1 MDRPSLTYITPVYN
15 TADFLHDC
23 LGSIA
28 GAGPDTECVVVDDG
42 SSDSSPAIIRE
53 FVGRDPRFRTVSQAN
68 RGLSAA
74 RNRGLAEARGRY
86 VLFVDSD
93 DFVDAEGVAGMLATA
108 LETEADIVTGNLIC
122 VDSAGELAHW
132 GRPVRLGVYGSG
144 ADFLRHMHAHAAYFP
159 MAQCYMVRRELLT
172 ELGLSFREGIMHED
186 ELWTPRLLMH
196 AGKTVASGI
205 NHYGYRTD
213 RGDSLTHTP
222 DAGFRFSS
230 LTQVISGIIECAMTF
245 PQGSEILRKC
255 VPFLR
260 WRSTELLS
268 ICSRLASWTGDTDM
282 EEALSRA
289 GEKTLAFMTWL
300 DGEEAEGYGS

>member
-42 SSDSSPAIIRE
+42 STDSSPAIIRE
-53 FVGRDPRFRTVSQAN
+53 FVGRDPRFRTVSQSN
-68 RGLSAA
+68 GGLSAA
-74 RNRGLAEARGRY
+74 RNRGLAEARGLY

-122 VDSAGELAHW
+122 VDSAGGFSHW
-132 GRPVRLGVYGSG
+132 GMPVRSGVYGSG
-144 ADFLRHMHAHAAYFP
+144 ADFLLHMHAHATYFP

-172 ELGLSFREGIMHED
+172 DLSLSFREGIMHED

-213 RGDSLTHTP
+213 REDSLTHTP

-230 LTQVISGIIECAMTF
+230 LTQVISGIIECAVAF
-245 PQGSEILRKC
+245 PRSSEVLRKC

-260 WRSTELLS
+260 WRLMVLES
-268 ICSRLASWTGDTDM
+268 ICSNLTIQIGRPEM
-282 EEALSRA
+282 EQKL
-289 GEKTLAFMTWL
+289 KITQDKVQTFMGWIV
-300 DGEEAEGYGS
+300 GKEAEAVKL